1 MGGRG
6 PPGPFVNR
14 LAKLIVI
21 VIMAERCRTVKVSG
35 FCTMVTNDEASSRK
49 RRRKGMLW
57 FATVAI
63 LAAGAFGVYW
73 WVQRPDPSRF
83 VTAEVTRGSIVR
95 SVTATGTVNPVTTVQ
110 VGTYVSGPIKSIKVD
125 FNSPV
130 KAGQLLATIDPRPF
144 AAQVALAKAAL
155 ANARAQLRKDQAN
168 LGYQKVTYGRDREL
182 FKTAAISQDQLD
194 SQHSA
199 ADQAVAQVALDEA
212 AIQQQEATLNS
223 AELNLNYTN
232 IVSPVDGTVVSRN
245 VDVGQTVAASYQ
257 TPTLFLVAKDL
268 TKMQVDANVS
278 ESDVGG
284 LHPGQSVNFTV
295 DAYTDRV
302 FKGTVSQVRQAP
314 ITVQN
319 VVTYDVVVG
328 VPNPELLLMPGMTA
342 NITIVTARRDDVL
355 CVPMRALAFSP
366 HHRAAAGESP
376 AGGPTERPKSRGT
389 RVWTL
394 REGRLHPVRITRG
407 LDDGNFVEVLSGD
420 LKPGDEVVIDQMK
433 GGGGQRSALSSPG
446 VCTCPIYSFEH
457 DAWRKRSLK

>member
-1 MGGRG
+1 
-6 PPGPFVNR
+6 
-14 LAKLIVI
+14 
-21 VIMAERCRTVKVSG
+21 MAT
-35 FCTMVTNDEASSRK
+35 TDEANSRK
-49 RRRKGMLW
+49 RRNKGILW
-57 FATVAI
+57 FAAVAI
-63 LAAGAFGVYW
+63 LAAGSAGAYW
-73 WVQRPDPSRF
+73 WVKRPDPSRF
-83 VTAEVTRGSIVR
+83 VTAEVTRGPIVR

-125 FNSPV
+125 FNSAV

-168 LGYQKVTYGRDREL
+168 LAYQKITYERDREL
-182 FKTAAISQDQLD
+182 IKTAVISRDQLD
-194 SQHSA
+194 SQYSVM
-199 ADQAVAQVALDEA
+199 DQAVAQIALDKA
-212 AIQQQEATLNS
+212 AIQQQQATLSS

-268 TKMQVDANVS
+268 TKMQVDTNVS

-284 LHPGQSVNFTV
+284 LRPGQSVNFTV
-295 DAYTDRV
+295 DAYTERV

-328 VPNPELLLMPGMTA
+328 VPNAELLLMPGMTA
-342 NITIVTARRDDVL
+342 NITIDTDHRDDVL
-355 CVPMRALAFSP
+355 RVPMRALAFSP
-366 HHRAAAGESP
+366 HHRAAAAGEPS
-376 AGGPTERPKSRGT
+376 ERPKSRPGT

-407 LDDGNFVEVLSGD
+407 LDDGNFVEVLRGD
-420 LKPGDEVVIDQMK
+420 LKPGDEVVIDQMRP
-433 GGGGQRSALSSPG
+433 GGGQHSALSSPG
-446 VCTCPIYSFEH
+446 MHMPH
-457 DAWRKRSLK
+457 L